1 MAGQLDSLFK
11 NVAKS
16 VVATLGDSLD
26 HTITYT
32 KKGVSSYNVETG
44 EDITVN
50 TTYSD
55 IKVPISFIRSE
66 EEGAQEM
73 REAKLYITPDLIG
86 DNQPS
91 LEDEITLSFAGSDR
105 VVQIVDID
113 TKKGGQTYLFILWLL
128 FPESD
133 SRGFPLCGP
142 FALAPPQVTRH
153 MAKGVGGWVGRSPG
167 TFRRAVPQR
176 CSKTNN
182 GTTSSVTNFGDF
194 WPLRRRF

>member
-1 MAGQLDSLFK
+1 MAGQLDSLFRS
-11 NVAKS
+11 VVKS

-32 KKGVSSYNVETG
+32 KKGVSSYNIEKG
-44 EDITVN
+44 EDITVD

-91 LEDEITLSFAGSDR
+91 LEDEITLNFAGSDR

-113 TKKGGQTYLFILWLL
+113 TKKGGQTYLFILL
-128 FPESD
+128 
-133 SRGFPLCGP
+133 
-142 FALAPPQVTRH
+142 V
-153 MAKGVGGWVGRSPG
+153 
-167 TFRRAVPQR
+167 
-176 CSKTNN
+176 
-182 GTTSSVTNFGDF
+182 
-194 WPLRRRF
+194 RF